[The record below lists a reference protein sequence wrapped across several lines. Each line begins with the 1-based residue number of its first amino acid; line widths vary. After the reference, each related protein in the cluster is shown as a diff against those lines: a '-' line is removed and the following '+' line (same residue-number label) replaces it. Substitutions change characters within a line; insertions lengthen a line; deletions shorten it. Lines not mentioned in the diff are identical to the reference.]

1 MGENR
6 EYITSADEFGS
17 VNISEDVIAVIA
29 GSAAAEAEG
38 VHALYPTYG
47 RDLGEILKKGLSRCV
62 KIEIRE
68 KSATVEISVIAELG
82 SAVNEVGAAVQKGVA
97 NAIESA
103 TGLSVAAVN
112 VHICGVS
119 LKKSK

>member
-6 EYITSADEFGS
+6 EYITGADDFGS
-17 VNISEDVIAVIA
+17 INISEDVIAVIA
-29 GSAAAEAEG
+29 GSAAAEADG
-38 VHALYPTYG
+38 VHSLYPTYG
-47 RDLGEILKKGLSRCV
+47 RDWGDIIKRGLSRCV
-62 KIEIRE
+62 KLEIRE
-68 KSATVEISVIAELG
+68 KIAAVEISVVAELG
-82 SAVNEVGAAVQKGVA
+82 SAVNEVGAAVQKCVA

-103 TGLSVAAVN
+103 TGLTVAAVN

>member
-6 EYITSADEFGS
+6 EYVTSADEFGS
-17 VNISEDVIAVIA
+17 VNISEDVLAVIA
-29 GSAAAEAEG
+29 GSAAAETEG
-38 VHALYPTYG
+38 VYSLYPAGG
-47 RDLGEILKKGLSRCV
+47 RDLGDLVKKGLSRCV
-62 KIEIRE
+62 KIEVNERCAAVGLSI
-68 KSATVEISVIAELG
+68 IAGFG
-82 SAVNEVGAAVQKGVA
+82 SAVNEVGAAVQKNVA

-103 TGLSVAAVN
+103 TGLTVAAVN